1 MLAKI
6 SLRPLLIIPFVL
18 QVVSAVGLI
27 GWLSFRS
34 GQRSTNH
41 LASQLREKVA
51 HDVEHHIF
59 NILTMAT
66 TASQLTTQT
75 IQSEQLNL
83 QDVRVLEDLYWNH
96 LITFE
101 SIRGLGAGNTNGQI
115 LGMFRQVENGET
127 SYHIE
132 YTAAGNNYVSSK
144 LDADRQV
151 IDTSIQARQVD
162 ARGRPW
168 YQTALNAGKSVW
180 TQPYI
185 SIGKSTSQALLLN
198 YSTPIFDDDRTLQG
212 VVSVILDLSE
222 INQLLSELDL
232 GPSGH
237 VFIMQT
243 TGELIGTSDGQSP
256 VFLQNDIAQQLKAT
270 DSTTPLIQSAAQ
282 YLNQRLDHN
291 LNLIQQPQQL
301 EFTVEGQ
308 RQLLQVVPMSASSSV
323 NWLRPRAN

>member
-18 QVVSAVGLI
+18 QMVSAVGI
-27 GWLSFRS
+27 VGWLSFRS

-51 HDVEHHIF
+51 HDIEHHIF
-59 NILTMAT
+59 NILTTAT

-127 SYHIE
+127 SYYIE
-132 YTAAGNNYVSSK
+132 YAASGNNYVSSK

-162 ARGRPW
+162 A
-168 YQTALNAGKSVW
+168 
-180 TQPYI
+180 
-185 SIGKSTSQALLLN
+185 
-198 YSTPIFDDDRTLQG
+198 
-212 VVSVILDLSE
+212 
-222 INQLLSELDL
+222 
-232 GPSGH
+232 
-237 VFIMQT
+237 
-243 TGELIGTSDGQSP
+243 
-256 VFLQNDIAQQLKAT
+256 
-270 DSTTPLIQSAAQ
+270 
-282 YLNQRLDHN
+282 
-291 LNLIQQPQQL
+291 
-301 EFTVEGQ
+301 
-308 RQLLQVVPMSASSSV
+308 
-323 NWLRPRAN
+323 